1 MRSSPL
7 DHYHQE
13 GLNGCSSLAT
23 PPAFYDHAIH
33 REWNQHQML
42 NYDDDFISDANGV
55 PPTQMIQDLGF
66 HWAVNGEGGSM
77 NQLPSHQNSC
87 PKLHEFY
94 TDGSSN
100 EDYQLQEK
108 LFVRSIASDCQTDL
122 LQPLPANLSETSRF
136 DSSCGG
142 GRGIINMAFSTSGL
156 PHSSQNPPLPSA
168 GCLDMDLHA
177 LHLLAS
183 ARLRRSFCPPS
194 FTGMASSCVDH
205 LPESIQGPFHH
216 HHKMPSLV
224 SGGTEAKG
232 SNSTWEHES
241 SLSAMPRKP
250 RVEQRSSFSP
260 FKVRKEKLGDRIA
273 ALQQLVAPF
282 GKTDTASV
290 LMEAIGYIKFLLDQ
304 VEKLSVPYLRPSG
317 NKRSRTMQEVRGSIL
332 HDIDCYLSKLNVQLT
347 YKLITLIFHLIR
359 YNIHCVNVFH
369 VQYVGIERG
378 E

>member
-13 GLNGCSSLAT
+13 GLNGCSSLAAA
-23 PPAFYDHAIH
+23 PAFYDHAIH

-42 NYDDDFISDANGV
+42 NYDYDFISDASGV
-55 PPTQMIQDLGF
+55 PPTQTIQDLGF

-77 NQLPSHQNSC
+77 NQLPAHQNSC
-87 PKLHEFY
+87 PKLNEFNM
-94 TDGSSN
+94 DGSSN
-100 EDYQLQEK
+100 EDCQLQEK

-122 LQPLPANLSETSRF
+122 LQPLPGNLSETSRF
-136 DSSCGG
+136 DSSRGS
-142 GRGIINMAFSTSGL
+142 GRGIINMAFSTS
-156 PHSSQNPPLPSA
+156 
-168 GCLDMDLHA
+168 
-177 LHLLAS
+177 
-183 ARLRRSFCPPS
+183 ARFGRSFCPPS
-194 FTGMASSCVDH
+194 FTSMASSGVDH

-216 HHKMPSLV
+216 HHKMPPLV

-232 SNSTWEHES
+232 SNSSWEHES
-241 SLSAMPRKP
+241 PLSTMPRKP

-317 NKRSRTMQEVRGSIL
+317 NKRSRTSMQEASNEESDEPAKRGLRSRGL
-332 HDIDCYLSKLNVQLT
+332 CLVPLSYT
-347 YKLITLIFHLIR
+347 SYMTSEHAAWSPR
-359 YNIHCVNVFH
+359 
-369 VQYVGIERG
+369 
-378 E
+378 

>member
-13 GLNGCSSLAT
+13 GLNGCSSLAAA
-23 PPAFYDHAIH
+23 PAFYDHAIH

-42 NYDDDFISDANGV
+42 NYDYDFISDASGV
-55 PPTQMIQDLGF
+55 PPTQTIQDLGF
-66 HWAVNGEGGSM
+66 NWAVNGEGGSM
-77 NQLPSHQNSC
+77 NQLPAHQNSC
-87 PKLHEFY
+87 PKLNEFY
-94 TDGSSN
+94 MDGSSN
-100 EDYQLQEK
+100 EDCQLQEK

-122 LQPLPANLSETSRF
+122 LQPLPGNLSETSRF
-136 DSSCGG
+136 DSSRGS

-156 PHSSQNPPLPSA
+156 SHSSQNPPLPSA
-168 GCLDMDLHA
+168 GYLDMDLHA

-183 ARLRRSFCPPS
+183 ARLGRSFCPPS
-194 FTGMASSCVDH
+194 FTSMASSGVDH

-216 HHKMPSLV
+216 HHKMPPLV

-232 SNSTWEHES
+232 SNSSWEHES
-241 SLSAMPRKP
+241 PLSTMPRKP

-317 NKRSRTMQEVRGSIL
+317 NKRSRTSMQEASNEESDEPAKRGLGSRGL
-332 HDIDCYLSKLNVQLT
+332 CLVPLSYT
-347 YKLITLIFHLIR
+347 SYMTSEHAAWSPR
-359 YNIHCVNVFH
+359 
-369 VQYVGIERG
+369 
-378 E
+378 